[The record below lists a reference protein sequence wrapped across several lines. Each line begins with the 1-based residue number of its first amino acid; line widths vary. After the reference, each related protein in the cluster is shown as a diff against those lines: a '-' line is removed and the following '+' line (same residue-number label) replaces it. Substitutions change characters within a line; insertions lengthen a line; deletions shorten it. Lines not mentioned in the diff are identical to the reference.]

1 MHSFLIILQNELLVS
16 FRNMGKIISSFLF
29 FIILISAFSILGQN
43 NVQEDFQR
51 FYLTTLIWLSLISC
65 ITFSTSEFLKKD
77 FQDGTIEQMLT
88 SIDNFE
94 IFILAKM
101 LANWLIY
108 SLPAIFA
115 IFIINLTSEFKQ
127 PNLASFL
134 VIILLATIIINFICT
149 FCGSL
154 SILENSASMISVI
167 ALPLIIPILLI
178 AYSGLDEA
186 NTASSIK
193 LLCGLGVLIASV
205 STFATAKIVKIAA
218 E

>member
-1 MHSFLIILQNELLVS
+1 MHSFIILLQNELLIS
-16 FRNMGKIISSFLF
+16 FRNVGKIISSFLF

-43 NVQEDFQR
+43 NVEEAFQR

-94 IFILAKM
+94 VFILAKM
-101 LANWLIY
+101 FANWLIY
-108 SLPAIFA
+108 SLPAIVA
-115 IFIINLTSEFKQ
+115 ILIINLISEFKQ
-127 PNLASFL
+127 PNLAGFL
-134 VIILLATIIINFICT
+134 AIILLATIIINFICT

-178 AYSGLDEA
+178 SYSGLDEI

-193 LLCGLGVLIASV
+193 LLCGISVLIASV
-205 STFATAKIVKIAA
+205 ATFATAKIVKIAA

>member
-1 MHSFLIILQNELLVS
+1 MHSFLIILRNELLVS
-16 FRNMGKIISSFLF
+16 FRNFGKIISSFLF
-29 FIILISAFSILGQN
+29 FIILISAFSILAQN
-43 NVQEDFQR
+43 NLQQDFQR

-65 ITFSTSEFLKKD
+65 ITFSTAEFLKKD
-77 FQDGTIEQMLT
+77 FNDGTIEQILT
-88 SIDNFE
+88 SLDNFE

-101 LANWLIY
+101 FSNWLIY
-108 SLPAIFA
+108 SLPAILA
-115 IFIINLTSEFKQ
+115 ILIINLTSEFRQ
-127 PNLASFL
+127 PNLISFL
-134 VIILLATIIINFICT
+134 TIILLATITINFICT

-178 AYSGLDEA
+178 SYSGLDIA

-193 LLCGLGVLIASV
+193 ILCGLSILTASI